1 MSDDTWPKHPDGRNK
16 KMGEMTQDE
25 RRAQWKTAGARVM
38 GNFQRPD
45 VQAGFTAVFASDTSL
60 PN

>member
-25 RRAQWKTAGARVM
+25 RRTQWKAAGARVM
-38 GNFQRPD
+38 GHFQRP
-45 VQAGFTAVFASDTSL
+45 
-60 PN
+60 